1 MAAPL
6 TVLTKKGIPFKW
18 TVQHQ
23 TVFESLRAL
32 FCSAPILA
40 YPQFDR
46 PFILQTD
53 ASNVG
58 LGAVLAQLDDNGHGR
73 VFQLSSMKRCKELF
87 KGVLPDP
94 LFSSGH

>member
-18 TVQHQ
+18 TEQHQ
-23 TVFESLRAL
+23 TAFESTL

-53 ASNVG
+53 AFNSEFGKIDSVI
-58 LGAVLAQLDDNGHGR
+58 A
-73 VFQLSSMKRCKELF
+73 
-87 KGVLPDP
+87 
-94 LFSSGH
+94 